1 MEKSFNWISAISGLI
16 GGGLLYLFGKWDGL
30 LNTIVMFTIM
40 DFITGWIKAIYNKQI
55 SSEIGFKGI
64 LKKVVMFIIIATAN
78 VIQNFIGG
86 YIPLREVV
94 ITFYICNEGL
104 SLLENAAEFIPIP
117 GKLKDVFLNL
127 RKKNED
133 REGEE

>member
-1 MEKSFNWISAISGLI
+1 MEKTFNWISVISGLI
-16 GGGLLYLFGKWDGL
+16 GGELMYLFGKWDVL
-30 LNTIVMFTIM
+30 LYTLVMMTVM

-86 YIPLREVV
+86 HIPLREVV

-104 SLLENAAEFIPIP
+104 SLLENAADIIPIP
-117 GKLKDVFLNL
+117 QKLKDVLLNL
-127 RKKNED
+127 REKNED